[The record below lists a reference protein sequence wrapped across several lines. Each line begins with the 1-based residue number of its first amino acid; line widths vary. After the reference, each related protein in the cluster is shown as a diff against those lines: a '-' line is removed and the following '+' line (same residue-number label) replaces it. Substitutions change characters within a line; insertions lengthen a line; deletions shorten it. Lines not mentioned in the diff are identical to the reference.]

1 MHEETKYMSS
11 FNDIP
16 VLLAR
21 IDDKLGIIAAWVQN
35 GASQQDPH
43 AILTIDEAVAFT
55 GYSKSAI
62 HSATSKD
69 TIPHFKRGNKLFFFK
84 DELVEWLRSDSC
96 PKRGKRFQVNDNS
109 KESVVTNGNQESVSI
124 AAEIANNTNSVA
136 EVIDTNSNQAE
147 MATPVPEE
155 AVPACQSP
163 EILTP
168 SKPLSGARSE
178 QNGPDDE
185 FKETST
191 ESVPTSGTDVDS
203 CMDRREDVLLSVSEK
218 WTIVM
223 STLLMNTYLMIVP
236 DSRERKILFLL
247 FLLSLTLVLNGMKP
261 LMASLQSQLFG
272 SLTRYLTINTT
283 PFAGLPR
290 TDTASEL
297 LRTPS
302 ALSSPLM
309 TMLFRLLWLST
320 NTCRQTLIIVT
331 NVTSNSKPKLSHQT
345 MIHSVIH
352 TCLRHPASGI
362 SSQHCDALRESFCR
376 NAPSSLGYWLNGGMG
391 ASLCSENFRTRC
403 SQLGFP
409 LCVSL

>member
-1 MHEETKYMSS
+1 MHEDTKHMST

-21 IDDKLGIIAAWVQN
+21 IDDKLGIIAAWIQN

-84 DELVEWLRSDSC
+84 DELVEWLKSDSR

-124 AAEIANNTNSVA
+124 AAEIANNTNSVE
-136 EVIDTNSNQAE
+136 EVIDTKSNQAE

-168 SKPLSGARSE
+168 SKPLSGAMSE

-185 FKETST
+185 SKETST

-203 CMDRREDVLLSVSEK
+203 CMDRREKMCSS
-218 WTIVM
+218 
-223 STLLMNTYLMIVP
+223 N
-236 DSRERKILFLL
+236 
-247 FLLSLTLVLNGMKP
+247 
-261 LMASLQSQLFG
+261 ASLADEHISNDSVKQQGKENTVPSFPYF
-272 SLTRYLTINTT
+272 SLERHDATDGT
-283 PFAGLPR
+283 PA
-290 TDTASEL
+290 
-297 LRTPS
+297 
-302 ALSSPLM
+302 
-309 TMLFRLLWLST
+309 
-320 NTCRQTLIIVT
+320 
-331 NVTSNSKPKLSHQT
+331 K
-345 MIHSVIH
+345 SVIH
-352 TCLRHPASGI
+352 FFDKIPHNQYYTVCRIAEDRHGKRVVKNTVSFEFATYD
-362 SSQHCDALRESFCR
+362 DALQAALAIDKYLSPTPD
-376 NAPSSLGYWLNGGMG
+376 NSN
-391 ASLCSENFRTRC
+391 
-403 SQLGFP
+403 
-409 LCVSL
+409 

>member
-1 MHEETKYMSS
+1 MCMHEDTKHMST

-21 IDDKLGIIAAWVQN
+21 IDEKLGVITAWIQN

-84 DELVEWLRSDSC
+84 DELAEWLKSDNR
-96 PKRGKRFQVNDNS
+96 PKRGKRFLVNDNS
-109 KESVVTNGNQESVSI
+109 KESVVTDGNQESVSI

-185 FKETST
+185 SKETST

-218 WTIVM
+218 MDNSNVPLADEHISNDSARQQGKENTIP
-223 STLLMNTYLMIVP
+223 SIPSFPYFSL
-236 DSRERKILFLL
+236 ERHDA
-247 FLLSLTLVLNGMKP
+247 TDG
-261 LMASLQSQLFG
+261 
-272 SLTRYLTINTT
+272 T
-283 PFAGLPR
+283 PA
-290 TDTASEL
+290 
-297 LRTPS
+297 
-302 ALSSPLM
+302 
-309 TMLFRLLWLST
+309 
-320 NTCRQTLIIVT
+320 
-331 NVTSNSKPKLSHQT
+331 K
-345 MIHSVIH
+345 SVIH
-352 TCLRHPASGI
+352 FFDKIPHNHYYTVCRIAEDRHGKRVVKNTVSFEFANYD
-362 SSQHCDALRESFCR
+362 DAIQAALAIDKYLTP
-376 NAPSSLGYWLNGGMG
+376 NP
-391 ASLCSENFRTRC
+391 EN
-403 SQLGFP
+403 SN
-409 LCVSL
+409 